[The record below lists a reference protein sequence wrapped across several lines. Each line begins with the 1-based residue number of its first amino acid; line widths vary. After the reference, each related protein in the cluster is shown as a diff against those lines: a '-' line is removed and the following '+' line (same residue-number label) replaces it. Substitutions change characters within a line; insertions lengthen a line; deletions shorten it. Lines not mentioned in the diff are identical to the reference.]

1 MKTHVWRLAACF
13 LLSLSWP
20 VQAVPNNPNA
30 DWFKD
35 AKYGVFMHFLP
46 GDAKGLALVK
56 EFDVQ
61 GLSRQLETLGA
72 KYFVITLGQN
82 SGFFNAPNAAYD
94 RYTGYAPGERCSTRD
109 LPLDLYRVLQPKG
122 IRLML
127 YLPCQTP
134 NEDARAQKAFGL
146 PEGKRDQPIDMEFA
160 QKWAQVI
167 QEWSDRYGDK
177 VAGWWF
183 DGGYQH
189 VKFNEAIAQVYAKAV
204 KHGNPNA
211 IVTFNPGVRL
221 ICHTQAEDYTAGE
234 LNDPFNM
241 LPTSRWVEGSQW
253 HALTFLGSQ
262 WSRRDT
268 RYPTEKWVEWVRAV
282 ASKEGVI
289 TLDMGPNWDPQA
301 GPIGSLAEAQMA
313 QVQALRAGVR
323 TNRDDRA
330 HPSRSAVELR
340 AREGLPNFFAK
351 AKAGGKVTVAYFGG
365 SITAANGWR
374 PQTMAW
380 LQQRYPKAQV
390 TEVNAAIGG
399 TGSDLGVFRLGHDV
413 LDHRPD
419 LVFVEFAVNDGGAPP
434 DQIYRCTEGIVRQIH
449 RADPAT
455 DICFVYTMHDGML
468 KDLAAGRLPRSASA
482 MEFIADHY
490 RIPSIHLAQEPARR
504 VNAGEWVFTAREP
517 EVPADPVKG
526 IPARTAFA
534 PDSCHPF
541 AETGHKLYTEAIAR
555 SFAAMESLGQAGPH
569 PLPEPFTPDNHEN
582 AKLIPL
588 TAATLGDGWQ
598 ALDLKT
604 DPVAKS
610 FARRLPVL
618 WRADKPGT
626 ALTFAFHG
634 RSAAIYDL
642 LGPDGGELE
651 VLVDN
656 RPANAV
662 RRFDAYCTY
671 HRLGT
676 TAVLSETQ
684 PGDHTVTV
692 RLTDKSFD
700 KAAILS
706 RNQNKI
712 DDPARFA
719 PLRWYAG
726 ALLIDGELKQAQA
739 TSQPAPTPKRLKRAE
754 SFLGIHFDFHAG
766 PDCTEIGKNTTRA
779 MIENVIDQVHPDYIQ
794 IDCKGHP
801 GLSSYPTKV
810 GNQAPGFVGD
820 PLRLW
825 RQVTAERGVAL
836 YMHYSGVWDSEA
848 VRRHPD
854 WAVVNADGKTNDKA
868 TSFFGPYAD
877 KLLIP
882 QLRELAGDYG
892 VDGAWVDGDC
902 WASVPDY
909 SEAALK
915 AFRQATGIEDV
926 PRKPGAPHWFEF
938 LQFHREAFRKYLRH
952 NIAEVKKTN
961 PDFQYCSN
969 WAFTDHMPEPVSA
982 PVDFLSGD
990 YAPDDSVNSA
1000 RLSGRYLTRQRV
1012 PWDLMAWSFSRGKTK
1027 DGRNQKTA
1035 VQLQREAA
1043 VVLALGGGFQAY
1055 FTQKRD
1061 GSIREERV
1069 PVMAEVA
1076 KFCRARQALCH
1087 HATQVPQ
1094 VAILFST
1101 AAHYRKSNGLFA
1113 RDLARMSGTL
1123 QALLEG
1129 QQSVE
1134 LLGEHHLTGRMAEY
1148 PLIVVPEW
1156 EYLEPGFRDELVAY
1170 VKGGGNLL
1178 LIGPKT
1184 VALFQAELDA
1194 VRSDAVRRSLQAPD
1208 GQPAATITEFGRGNI
1223 AAVYFAFGQRYAT
1236 ARNEP
1241 SRQFLNDLVR
1251 QLFPKPLVEVR
1262 GSPDVDVVVNRQGG
1276 KLAVNLVNTAGPH
1289 QREPIL
1295 DSIPPVGPLDVT
1307 IRQTAKPARVMLEP
1321 AGTPLSFEHRDGE
1334 IHLVVPRVD
1343 IHEVIVVETN

>member
-1 MKTHVWRLAACF
+1 MPARLGLF
-13 LLSLSWP
+13 LLILCLFGGRVSAA
-20 VQAVPNNPNA
+20 QMNPNT
-30 DWFKD
+30 DWFK
-35 AKYGVFMHFLP
+35 AARYGVFMHLLP
-46 GDAKGLALVK
+46 GDAKGLALEQEINV
-56 EFDVQ
+56 
-61 GLSRQLETLGA
+61 ETLAQQLDAMGA
-72 KYFVITLGQN
+72 GYFVLTLGQN

-94 RYTGYAPGERCSTRD
+94 RLTGYAPGERCSPRD
-109 LPLDLYRVLQPKG
+109 LPLDLYRALQPKG
-122 IRLML
+122 IKLML
-127 YLPCQTP
+127 YLPCQAP
-134 NEDARAQKAFGL
+134 NRDTRAQKAFGL
-146 PEGKRDQPIDMEFA
+146 SQGAKDQPINLEFA

-183 DGGYQH
+183 DGGYDRIQ
-189 VKFNEAIAQVYAKAV
+189 FNEAIAQVYAKAV

-221 ICHTQAEDYTAGE
+221 IRHTQAEDYTAGE
-234 LNDPFNM
+234 LNEPFNV

-253 HALTFLGSQ
+253 HALTYLGSR
-262 WSRRDT
+262 WSTRDV
-268 RYPTEKWVEWVRAV
+268 RYPTEKWVQWVSTAV
-282 ASKEGVI
+282 SKGGVV

-301 GPIGSLAEAQMA
+301 GPVGSFAKAQMA
-313 QVQALRAGVR
+313 QVQAIHVALDTA
-323 TNRDDRA
+323 N
-330 HPSRSAVELR
+330 PSRPAVELR
-340 AREGLPNFFAK
+340 VRDGLPHFFAQ
-351 AKAGGKVTVAYFGG
+351 AKAGGKLTVAYFGG

-374 PQTMAW
+374 PQTTAW
-380 LQQRYPKAQV
+380 LRQHYPKAQV
-390 TEVNAAIGG
+390 IEVDAAIGG
-399 TGSDLGVFRLGHDV
+399 TGSDLGVFRLQQDV

-434 DQIYRCTEGIVRQIH
+434 EQIYRCMEGIVRQIQ
-449 RADPAT
+449 RADPTT

-468 KDLAAGRLPRSASA
+468 RDLAAGRLPRSASA
-482 MEFIADHY
+482 MELIADHY
-490 RIPSIHLAQEPARR
+490 GIPSIHLAQEPARR
-504 VNAGEWVFTAREP
+504 INAGEWVFTAP
-517 EVPADPVKG
+517 KPQIPADPNKG
-526 IPARTAFA
+526 LPARTAFA

-541 AETGHKLYTEAIAR
+541 AETGHKLYTEAIVR
-555 SFAAMESLGQAGPH
+555 SFETMEQLKETPDGVTTNTA
-569 PLPEPFTPDNHEN
+569 FTPDNGED

-588 TAATLGDGWQ
+588 TAAMLGDGWQ

-604 DPVAKS
+604 DPVARN

-618 WRADKPGT
+618 WRADKPGAT
-626 ALTFAFHG
+626 LTFAFHG

-656 RPANAV
+656 RPAKFV

-676 TAVLSETQ
+676 TALLSETQ
-684 PGDHTVTV
+684 PGDHTVTI

-700 KAAILS
+700 KAEILS
-706 RNQNKI
+706 RNKNKI
-712 DDPARFA
+712 DNPARFA
-719 PLRWYAG
+719 SLRWYAG
-726 ALLIDGELKQAQA
+726 ALLIDGELKQARTA
-739 TSQPAPTPKRLKRAE
+739 ATPKRLKRAE

-766 PDCTEIGKNTTRA
+766 PDCTEIGKNTTRE
-779 MIENVIDQVHPDYIQ
+779 MIENVINQVHPDYIQ

-825 RQVTAERGVAL
+825 RQVTAEHGVAL
-836 YMHYSGVWDSEA
+836 YMHYSGVWDAEA

-854 WAVVNADGKTNDKA
+854 WAVVNADGKPSDKA

-877 KLLIP
+877 KLMIP

-909 SEAALK
+909 GEAALK
-915 AFRQATGIEDV
+915 AFRQTTGIQDV
-926 PRKPGAPHWFEF
+926 PRKPSDPHWFEF
-938 LQFHREAFRKYLRH
+938 LQFNREAFRQYLRH
-952 NIAEVKKTN
+952 NIAELKKTHPN
-961 PDFQYCSN
+961 FQYCSN

-990 YAPDDSVNSA
+990 YSPDDSVNSA
-1000 RLSGRYLTRQRV
+1000 RLSGRYLTRQGV
-1012 PWDLMAWSFSRGKTK
+1012 PWDLMAWSFSRGKSK

-1035 VQLQREAA
+1035 VQLEREAA

-1076 KFCRARQALCH
+1076 KFCRARQAVCH
-1087 HATQVPQ
+1087 HAVAVPQ
-1094 VAILFST
+1094 VALLFST

-1113 RDLARMSGTL
+1113 RDLARINGAL
-1123 QALLEG
+1123 QVLLEN

-1134 LLGEHHLTGRMAEY
+1134 VLGEHHLTGRMAEY

-1156 EYLEPGFRDELVAY
+1156 EYLEPKFRGELVAY

-1178 LIGPKT
+1178 LIGST
-1184 VALFQAELDA
+1184 TAALFPEAPSEAEKATSELGGGKIA
-1194 VRSDAVRRSLQAPD
+1194 VLRSTFGPDSANASREMARRSL
-1208 GQPAATITEFGRGNI
+1208 
-1223 AAVYFAFGQRYAT
+1223 
-1236 ARNEP
+1236 
-1241 SRQFLNDLVR
+1241 SDLAHA
-1251 QLFPKPLVEVR
+1251 LFPKPLVEVK
-1262 GSPDVDVVVNRQGG
+1262 GSSDVDVVVNRVGG
-1276 KLAVNLVNTAGPH
+1276 RLAVNLVNTAGPH
-1289 QREPIL
+1289 ATEPIL
-1295 DSIPPVGPLDVT
+1295 DSIPPVGPLDIT
-1307 IRQTAKPARVMLEP
+1307 IRAQNAPTRVTLEP
-1321 AGTPLSFEHRDGE
+1321 GGQSLPFQHRDGAIHLTLPRLE
-1334 IHLVVPRVD
+1334 IHD
-1343 IHEVIVVETN
+1343 VIVVD